1 MEAEDRQEEL
11 DYKSRPKIKVFRYNN
26 FCLICLVIIILFG
39 IDYYWNRPWVFFESQ
54 PRSNSAFEDKYWQVE
69 ELGNGATSVVMKVVL
84 REDPEGKEFVAKMFR
99 HGFNGSAIPEAD
111 VLRRLDHPRI
121 TKIRDGFVGGW
132 FSCTVIVMDFIPGKT
147 LNTISKQIRTQPQNE
162 GFLPKEKVF
171 DWL

>member
-1 MEAEDRQEEL
+1 
-11 DYKSRPKIKVFRYNN
+11 
-26 FCLICLVIIILFG
+26 
-39 IDYYWNRPWVFFESQ
+39 
-54 PRSNSAFEDKYWQVE
+54 
-69 ELGNGATSVVMKVVL
+69 MKVVL

-171 DWL
+171 DWLEQISELLAYVHSKKVIHRDLNFGNWIIFEN